1 MISKDKLSGLTN
13 SEKAKKIIKS
23 VTHKANF
30 NDLTDFEKS
39 NVLWLI
45 ANENIEVRI
54 FKYAGYNIL
63 KLEFFVVEYVYDV
76 KAIEKYYA
84 FKDFETFYEY
94 VYHDI
99 YNKNTCFYGYEFTN
113 EEIEKFNLEISKLN
127 FDSFIDD
134 DINKSSIIK
143 QYKKKKKEALESKNY
158 SVGHKEFADE
168 LSKSEATKN
177 YFKRLNIDSSK
188 YPEQTYN
195 FLKLFVAHATISD
208 EDTLRYLW
216 LYFGEDFAQEFAASY
231 YNENW
236 SERIN
241 RDIKRELK
249 TIFINLKNATKVEYF
264 PYYDD
269 ERGLFIVK
277 FSYYQGEEKVD
288 EIKDYFFTFEEMADY
303 LNGDLTSADL
313 KDSFIE
319 ISDLKKYKIGKNTIL
334 PFGEP
339 GEVILKKYYKDG
351 KFIVEQILFNKAKT
365 SFYKKEN
372 KFDMIC
378 DFIHFLKNDLSN
390 SDLIMCEGVGN
401 LKKIEGLK
409 LDGVLARKEDLLK
422 LDFTSIS
429 LPLVENKKLNYIEV
443 INRNELSVLNN
454 EIELAHEIEEKEAL
468 IGYISDLHLGH
479 RFDANKI
486 SNFSDAI
493 FYIRDFNSRMHNK
506 YFEIRREHQIFDNEE
521 LLLIA
526 GDVTDNINLYKMFF
540 NELDVS
546 EIKTFVTLGNHELWP
561 FEGKSI
567 EEITEEYRK
576 ILDKKGVKLV
586 QNNLF
591 YITSSGVREIR
602 TEELINISDNE
613 LSLKTREAKIII
625 FGGIGFSGRNEVLNA
640 NGGVYQNVITREQEI
655 EESKKFNEL
664 FNKVKRSLKN
674 KNVIVLTH
682 MPIKDWCEDDSDLG
696 NFRYVNGHNHFNYFN
711 RDKHIYADNQIG
723 YEGKNLLLKY
733 FSINENY
740 HWFDSFNDGIYE
752 ISSYDYIKFYRGINY
767 LMKMTH
773 ENDKYFMIKKNN
785 FYMFFASYKEQL
797 YILEGAAIRKVNKSL
812 NYYFKNLEL
821 YVKNVEK
828 LLFNTNQYLTSIS
841 NEVKKVGGDGSIH
854 GLIVDIDYYNHI
866 FFDVLNNKL
875 LFYFATSIIDKYFYE
890 NYVSL
895 LKCRLPLLYGN
906 FLKTISDKDNK
917 NELALYN
924 SLTISD
930 SNIYEASTEMYKYS
944 KFIKSLQNV
953 SNVHVIRK
961 WSEDILNLNDN
972 EFIKR
977 LVKNEFIETGN
988 TEK

>member
-13 SEKAKKIIKS
+13 SEKAKKIIKC

-30 NDLTDFEKS
+30 NDLTKS
-39 NVLWLI
+39 EISDVLWTITNKNLG
-45 ANENIEVRI
+45 VRI
-54 FKYAGYNIL
+54 FKYVGYNIL

-143 QYKKKKKEALESKNY
+143 QFKKKKKEALESKNY

-372 KFDMIC
+372 KLKIFT
-378 DFIHFLKNDLSN
+378 FIH
-390 SDLIMCEGVGN
+390 
-401 LKKIEGLK
+401 
-409 LDGVLARKEDLLK
+409 
-422 LDFTSIS
+422 
-429 LPLVENKKLNYIEV
+429 Y
-443 INRNELSVLNN
+443 NN
-454 EIELAHEIEEKEAL
+454 
-468 IGYISDLHLGH
+468 
-479 RFDANKI
+479 
-486 SNFSDAI
+486 
-493 FYIRDFNSRMHNK
+493 
-506 YFEIRREHQIFDNEE
+506 
-521 LLLIA
+521 
-526 GDVTDNINLYKMFF
+526 
-540 NELDVS
+540 
-546 EIKTFVTLGNHELWP
+546 
-561 FEGKSI
+561 
-567 EEITEEYRK
+567 
-576 ILDKKGVKLV
+576 
-586 QNNLF
+586 
-591 YITSSGVREIR
+591 
-602 TEELINISDNE
+602 
-613 LSLKTREAKIII
+613 
-625 FGGIGFSGRNEVLNA
+625 
-640 NGGVYQNVITREQEI
+640 
-655 EESKKFNEL
+655 
-664 FNKVKRSLKN
+664 
-674 KNVIVLTH
+674 
-682 MPIKDWCEDDSDLG
+682 
-696 NFRYVNGHNHFNYFN
+696 
-711 RDKHIYADNQIG
+711 
-723 YEGKNLLLKY
+723 
-733 FSINENY
+733 
-740 HWFDSFNDGIYE
+740 
-752 ISSYDYIKFYRGINY
+752 
-767 LMKMTH
+767 
-773 ENDKYFMIKKNN
+773 
-785 FYMFFASYKEQL
+785 
-797 YILEGAAIRKVNKSL
+797 
-812 NYYFKNLEL
+812 
-821 YVKNVEK
+821 
-828 LLFNTNQYLTSIS
+828 
-841 NEVKKVGGDGSIH
+841 
-854 GLIVDIDYYNHI
+854 
-866 FFDVLNNKL
+866 
-875 LFYFATSIIDKYFYE
+875 
-890 NYVSL
+890 
-895 LKCRLPLLYGN
+895 
-906 FLKTISDKDNK
+906 
-917 NELALYN
+917 
-924 SLTISD
+924 
-930 SNIYEASTEMYKYS
+930 
-944 KFIKSLQNV
+944 
-953 SNVHVIRK
+953 
-961 WSEDILNLNDN
+961 
-972 EFIKR
+972 
-977 LVKNEFIETGN
+977 
-988 TEK
+988 

>member
-1 MISKDKLSGLTN
+1 MINKDKFSGLTN

-39 NVLWLI
+39 DVLWQI

-76 KAIEKYYA
+76 KTIEKYHA
-84 FKDFETFYEY
+84 FKDFGIFYEY

-99 YNKNTCFYGYEFTN
+99 YNKYTCFYGYEFTN
-113 EEIEKFNLEISKLN
+113 EEIEKYNLEINKLN
-127 FDSFIDD
+127 FISFTDD

-143 QYKKKKKEALESKNY
+143 EYKKKRKRALEFKDY
-158 SVGHKEFADE
+158 AVCRKELVDE
-168 LSKSEATKN
+168 LSKSQATKK
-177 YFKRLNIDSSK
+177 YFKKLNIDPLR
-188 YPEQTYN
+188 YPKDALN
-195 FLKLFVAHATISD
+195 FLKLFYIYATIND
-208 EDTLRYLW
+208 EETLRYLW
-216 LYFGEDFAQEFAASY
+216 LYFGKDLAQEFVSSY
-231 YNENW
+231 HNESW
-236 SERIN
+236 DERIN
-241 RDIKRELK
+241 GDIKRELK
-249 TIFINLKNATKVEYF
+249 EILINLKNATKVKYF
-264 PYYDD
+264 PYYD
-269 ERGLFIVK
+269 EEEGLFIVK
-277 FSYYQGEEKVD
+277 LSYYQGEEKVD

-303 LNGDLTSADL
+303 LNGDLTSADF

-319 ISDLKKYKIGKNTIL
+319 INDLKKYKIGKNTIL

-339 GEVILKKYYKDG
+339 GEVLIKKYYKDG
-351 KFIVEQILFNKAKT
+351 KFVVEQILFNKTKT

-390 SDLIMCEGVGN
+390 SDLIMCDGVGN
-401 LKKIEGLK
+401 LKKIERLK
-409 LDGVLARKEDLLK
+409 LDGVLARKEELLK
-422 LDFTSIS
+422 LDFATIS
-429 LPLVENKKLNYIEV
+429 LPCVENKKLNYIEV
-443 INRNELSVLNN
+443 ITRNELSVLNN

-486 SNFSDAI
+486 SNFNDAI

-506 YFEIRREHQIFDNEE
+506 YCEIRRKHQMFDNEE

-591 YITSSGVREIR
+591 CITSSDVREIS

-664 FNKVKRSLKN
+664 FNKVKRCLKN

-682 MPIKDWCEDDSDLG
+682 MPINDWCNDDSNLG
-696 NFRYVNGHNHFNYFN
+696 NFRYVNGHNHLNYFD

-828 LLFNTNQYLTSIS
+828 VLFSTNQYLTSIS

-924 SLTISD
+924 SLAISD

-944 KFIKSLQNV
+944 KFIKSLKNV

-961 WSEDILNLNDN
+961 WSDEILNLNEN